1 MLIKPKSSRAG
12 KGLSKTSLY
21 NALGWQKLWA
31 FQLWNENALMWLS
44 CSLALARSGLL
55 GALLSFLH
63 RLFCDTPGRWL
74 EGKEAERPVSDFA
87 PHVSERG
94 RSLSHFTKSISILS
108 WYFTHLRS
116 E

>member
-1 MLIKPKSSRAG
+1 MLIKPKGPRSC
-12 KGLSKTSLY
+12 KGLNKTSLY
-21 NALGWQKLWA
+21 KALGWQKLRA
-31 FQLWNENALMWLS
+31 FQLWNENASDVAVLLAG
-44 CSLALARSGLL
+44 CSKERVIRCPPAFAPPL
-55 GALLSFLH
+55 G
-63 RLFCDTPGRWL
+63 CDTPKRWL